1 MIKTV
6 TQGYPMKIL
15 KNLVIVFVCLLMLNN
30 CAWFEK
36 QSPKTKTGAGVGAVV
51 GGIAGLIIDS
61 HNPWRGGIL
70 GVAIGAVA
78 GGMVGNIIDHSTR
91 EAASK
96 NATVKYSRT
105 TENGSK
111 EEVVATPR
119 GTENNS
125 KLVSVKYARDGKV
138 MGEEIQRVS
147 LK

>member
-1 MIKTV
+1 M
-6 TQGYPMKIL
+6 QRLGH
-15 KNLVIVFVCLLMLNN
+15 IVETLSLTSPSSIIFACLLVLNN

-78 GGMVGNIIDHSTR
+78 GGMIGNIIDHSTR

-105 TENGSK
+105 TENGAK

-119 GTENNS
+119 GTEKNS

-138 MGEEIQRVS
+138 MGEEIQKVP

>member
-1 MIKTV
+1 MKAV
-6 TQGYPMKIL
+6 TQEDTMKIL
-15 KNLVIVFVCLLMLNN
+15 KILAIIFVCLLVLNN

-78 GGMVGNIIDHSTR
+78 GGVIGNIIDHSTR

-105 TENGSK
+105 TEKGTK

-119 GTENNS
+119 GTENNY
-125 KLVSVKYARDGKV
+125 KLVNVKYARDGKT
-138 MGEEIQRVS
+138 MGEETQKVP

>member
-1 MIKTV
+1 
-6 TQGYPMKIL
+6 MKIL
-15 KNLVIVFVCLLMLNN
+15 KNPAIILVCLLMRNN
-30 CAWFEK
+30 FAWFEK
-36 QSPKTKTGAGVGAVV
+36 QSPKTKTGAGVGGGV

-78 GGMVGNIIDHSTR
+78 GGVIGNIIDHSTR

-105 TENGSK
+105 TENGTK

-119 GTENNS
+119 ATEKNS
-125 KLVSVKYARDGKV
+125 KLVSVKYARNGKV
-138 MGEEIQRVS
+138 MGEEIQKVP